1 MVPMQRRIDR
11 DPQLHVPTANMI
23 IDQSSTVHTSPTQYE
38 SIEDTQHHAADMH
51 SAEDVYEKV
60 E

>member
-1 MVPMQRRIDR
+1 MVPMQRRIDQ
-11 DPQLHVPTANMI
+11 DPQLNVPAANMI

-38 SIEDTQHHAADMH
+38 SIEDSQHHADMH